1 MGNDITA
8 EENKIYNIMA
18 LDVVILLDEV
28 VTRKKNLK
36 GKNSLIVCRWIF
48 DSRMIIPT
56 SNGEKLFERR
66 AARGSN

>member
-36 GKNSLIVCRWIF
+36 GKNPLVVCRWNF
-48 DSRMIIPT
+48 DSRIFIPT
-56 SNGEKLFERR
+56 SNGKTIV
-66 AARGSN
+66 